1 VVHVLDVSPKM
12 RNTITIASGLLI
24 LCSLVAGAQT
34 LTEVQV
40 KEISSIILKREYK
53 ANYSITKFTY
63 DKKNDLWIGEET
75 DVVAH
80 GLDVRLE
87 VRDKDRNYRMIDRYG
102 INPKSNPFRMN
113 PKLRK
118 EILKIAPKK

>member
-1 VVHVLDVSPKM
+1 M
-12 RNTITIASGLLI
+12 RNPITIASGLLI
-24 LCSLVAGAQT
+24 LCCLVAGAQT
-34 LTEVQV
+34 MTEIQV
-40 KEISSIILKREYK
+40 KEISGLILKREYQ

-75 DVVAH
+75 DVVAP
-80 GLDVRLE
+80 GLSVRLE
-87 VRDKDRNYRMIDRYG
+87 VRDKDRYYRMIDRLEIG
-102 INPKSNPFRMN
+102 PKSKDFRMN

>member
-1 VVHVLDVSPKM
+1 M

-40 KEISSIILKREYK
+40 KEISSLILKREYK